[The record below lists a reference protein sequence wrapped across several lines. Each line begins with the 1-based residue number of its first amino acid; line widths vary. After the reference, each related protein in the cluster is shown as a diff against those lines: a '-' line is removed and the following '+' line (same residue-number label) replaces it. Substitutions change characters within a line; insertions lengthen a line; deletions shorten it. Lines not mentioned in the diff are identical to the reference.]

1 MLFFQ
6 DPNKAPLWRR
16 FALVTW
22 NNGGEMTPQ
31 ERNYW
36 IHQMGARADWWNLRN
51 EAVLEP
57 EWELVDSHFH
67 LWDARELPNISGQG
81 SAPHTSRYLLD
92 EFIKDTNSGH
102 NICECVYME
111 CGSGWHRAGSENLKP
126 VGETTFAVGM
136 AEQLA
141 TLTPA
146 TKIKAIVAYA
156 DLRHPD
162 LETVLRAHAENGD
175 GLFRGVRHSTARLD
189 NPADR
194 LIAGAAPAGLSADP
208 DFRDG
213 VALLGDHGLSF
224 DAFQFHFQ
232 LDELVD
238 LAKEVGGT
246 PIIINHLG
254 GPLGFTHQPAAQDP
268 VFTAWAKGIDRL
280 AKLPNVGIKLGGLA
294 SIVTGYDG
302 NERDIPPSSEQF
314 VEERGAYFHHAI
326 QSFGADRCMFGSNF
340 PVDSISISYQVLW
353 NAFKRIAMEYPA
365 PDRRALLAETARRI
379 YRI

>member
-1 MLFFQ
+1 
-6 DPNKAPLWRR
+6 
-16 FALVTW
+16 
-22 NNGGEMTPQ
+22 MTPK
-31 ERNYW
+31 ERNFW
-36 IHQMGARADWWNLRN
+36 VRQMGAR
-51 EAVLEP
+51 P
-57 EWELVDSHFH
+57 EWWDLRKEPTLKPDWEVVDSHFH
-67 LWDARELPNISGQG
+67 LWDAKELPNPHNQDE
-81 SAPHTSRYLLD
+81 APHTSRYLLE
-92 EFIKDTNSGH
+92 EFIKDASTSH
-102 NICECVYME
+102 NVCECVYIE
-111 CGSGWHRAGSENLKP
+111 CGSEWRKMGPENLKP
-126 VGETTFAVGM
+126 VGETAFAVGM
-136 AEQLA
+136 AEKLA

-162 LETVLRAHAENGD
+162 LETTLRSHEENGS

-232 LDELVD
+232 LDELAD

-254 GPLGFTHQPAAQDP
+254 GPLGFTHQSAAQDP

-314 VEERGAYFHHAI
+314 VAERGAYFHHAI

-340 PVDSISISYQVLW
+340 PVDSISISYHVLW
-353 NAFKRIAMEYPA
+353 NAFKRIAMEYSA
-365 PDRRALLAETARRI
+365 ADRQALLSETARRI
-379 YRI
+379 YRV